1 MTKETSENTSTYRMK
16 VLRVRGLRVNV
27 INESGLGYVF
37 VYKRELLLRL
47 RLIIL
52 LINELLPV
60 MISMVSE
67 AVLFFLEPY
76 ICIGGTLYT
85 TE

>member
-16 VLRVRGLRVNV
+16 VLRVRVLRVNV